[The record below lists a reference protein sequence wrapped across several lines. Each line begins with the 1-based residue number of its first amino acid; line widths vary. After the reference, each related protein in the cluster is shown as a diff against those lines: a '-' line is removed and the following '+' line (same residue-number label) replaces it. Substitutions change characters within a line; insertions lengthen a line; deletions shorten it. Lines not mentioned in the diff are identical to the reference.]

1 MTPERWIALEEAF
14 ERIDALPATEQ
25 ADALA
30 DLRERDPI
38 LHADLVAL
46 RASYAAE
53 PDFLETAF
61 AGLPP
66 PPALPQTGYAPADQ
80 IGVYR
85 IVRLL
90 GEGGM
95 GSVYLVEREAPYAQ
109 QAALKVLR
117 VRPGRDMAE
126 RFHAER
132 QILATLTH
140 PHIARLLDGGTT
152 PEGQPYFVMEY
163 VEGVSITQYAQQHRL
178 GLDARLRL
186 FQAVCQ
192 AVAYAHRNLVVH
204 RDLKPTNIMVD
215 GEGTVKLLD
224 FGIAKLL
231 APTARALTVETGRLM
246 TPGYAAPEQIKGETI
261 TTATDVYALGVLLYE
276 LLTDQR
282 LLDPAT
288 HPAEA
293 ARHICED
300 PPTRPSTAIT
310 GTPEHLP
317 YTAPALRKT
326 LRGDL
331 DTMVLYALNKDPE
344 RRYASADQFHDDVVR
359 YLGGLPLSAQPASVG
374 YRLRKFARRH
384 RAGVAAAAAFVL
396 LLVASSI
403 ALALQASQLRV
414 TTSEAL
420 QAQAEAEQ
428 VSELLVD
435 VFRAADPNVAQG
447 AAPTARE
454 LLDRGREKV
463 AAELGDQPAT
473 RAQLLAVLS
482 DVYDALG
489 APGDALPMAEEVLA
503 LRRRLAPAD
512 ADADVATALNRLGWL
527 HHQRGDHATADSIL
541 NAALAMRRAVLSSD
555 DPSIGRT
562 LNDLAVVNQ
571 SLERLDRT
579 AAYIEEALAIRR
591 AHYGPTHR
599 AVGVTLN
606 NLAALYWGQGDYA
619 KAEGAFRESLAVL
632 EAEDGTQSPRYA
644 IALHNIGTAL
654 LMQEAY
660 DKAEAA
666 YREALNIRMAVL
678 EPGHKNLGDTQ
689 YSLGNLYSRMDRV
702 AEADSLLTAG
712 VATYRASHGD
722 AFGPTARALLALAK
736 VRARRSSDDAVAVH
750 REAYAAAQAAFGGVH
765 RETVTTGL
773 QLANVLPAPEARALL
788 RNLAAQLN
796 DASSHDEARV
806 RAALDALATSV

>member
-1 MTPERWIALEEAF
+1 MTRARWIALEDAF

-25 ADALA
+25 AAAMA
-30 DLRERDPI
+30 DLRERDPV
-38 LHADLVAL
+38 LHADLAAL
-46 RASYAAE
+46 RDSYAAE
-53 PDFLETAF
+53 PNFLETAF

-66 PPALPQTGYAPADQ
+66 PPARPQTGYAPGDQ
-80 IGVYR
+80 IGVYG

-95 GSVYLVEREAPYAQ
+95 GSVYLVEREAPYQQ

-117 VRPGRDMAE
+117 VRPGRDMAQ

-152 PEGQPYFVMEY
+152 PEGQPYFVMAY

-204 RDLKPTNIMVD
+204 RDLKPTNILVD

-231 APTARALTVETGRLM
+231 APTAGALTVETGRLM
-246 TPGYAAPEQIKGETI
+246 TPGYAAPEQIKGEAI

-282 LLDPAT
+282 LLDPAA

-293 ARHICED
+293 ARHICEA

-331 DTMVLYALNKDPE
+331 DTMVLHALNKDPE
-344 RRYASADQFHDDVVR
+344 RRYASADQFHDDVAR
-359 YLGGLPLSAQPASVG
+359 YLGGLPLSAQPDSVG
-374 YRLRKFARRH
+374 YRLRKFAGRH

-396 LLVASSI
+396 LLTAASL
-403 ALALQASQLRV
+403 ALALQASQLRA

-428 VSELLVD
+428 VSALLID

-463 AAELGDQPAT
+463 AAELDDQPAT

-503 LRRRLAPAD
+503 LRRRLASAD

-541 NAALAMRRAVLSSD
+541 NEALAMRRAVLRSD
-555 DPSIGRT
+555 DPRIGRT
-562 LNDLAVVNQ
+562 LNDLGVVNQ

-579 AAYIEEALAIRR
+579 AAYIEEALSIRR

-619 KAEGAFRESLAVL
+619 KAERAFRESLVVL
-632 EAEDGTQSPRYA
+632 DAEDGARSPRYA
-644 IALHNIGTAL
+644 VALHNIGTAL

-660 DKAEAA
+660 DQAEGA
-666 YREALNIRMAVL
+666 YRQALAIRMAVL
-678 EPGHKNLGDTQ
+678 EPGHKNLADTQ
-689 YSLGNLYSRMDRV
+689 YGLGNLYSRMGRLR
-702 AEADSLLTAG
+702 EADSLLTAA
-712 VATYRASHGD
+712 VATYRAGHGD
-722 AFGPTARALLALAK
+722 AFGPAAHALLSLAK
-736 VRARRSSDDAVAVH
+736 VRTQRHSADALDVH
-750 REAYAAAQAAFGGVH
+750 QEAYAAAQAAFGATH
-765 RETVTTGL
+765 RETVTAGL
-773 QLANVLPAPEARALL
+773 QLAKALPAAEAQAFL
-788 RNLAAQLN
+788 RNLLALLDAAGST
-796 DASSHDEARV
+796 DAARV
-806 RAALDALATSV
+806 QAALDDLSASI